1 MAVSRH
7 ELREKAMTCLYQHF
21 LLNKD
26 IKEVVYD
33 NNHTNE
39 IDPFLYT
46 ITIDAIKYED
56 DYIEMIN
63 NALRDDWSFD
73 RLGYVEKAILIMAA
87 CEIDMEVAPK
97 AIVINEAITLAK
109 KYCDDETYKLING
122 VLDCL

>member
-46 ITIDAIKYED
+46 ITIDAIKYEK

-63 NALRDDWSFD
+63 RALRDDWSFE

-122 VLDCL
+122 VLDRL